1 MQDDKW
7 ILLALGLITASI
19 EMMRAV
25 IDFELTLFSCVFAV
39 ISVFTGFNG

>member
-19 EMMRAV
+19 EMMRAI
-25 IDFELTLFSCVFAV
+25 IDFESTLSSCIFAV
-39 ISVFTGFNG
+39 IGVFIGFNG